1 MSDRVRIC
9 TMAAVLRAAVLVAAG
24 GCASSSAVGELRF
37 HNQAPIWVVNDR
49 HDVRVAPEEPRFYLT
64 LYHFDGV
71 WHKRIDRELAMHR
84 VQRAVNVNSLDEVP
98 DSTWFTNRIGVR
110 DVSLDEIRKGPNRTG
125 SPEDHKPWVIKS
137 SKVGGITVGFIIVDQ
152 RGVRYVLKF
161 DQKGIP
167 ELETGAD
174 VVLQRILW
182 AIGFNVPEDY
192 VVQLKREDLVLAPDA
207 VIKDTMGNERKL
219 TRAFLDRQLG
229 KVNIASDGSIRGLAS
244 QFLPGKPIGGHSREG
259 TRDDDPND
267 TVPHQLRRETRGLYP
282 IYSWL
287 DQTDVKQDNTLD
299 AYVPDPGNPKIHYVL
314 HYLIDF
320 GKGLGCMGYINRR
333 HWIGF
338 THIVDFAQ
346 TGASIFTLGLWRR
359 PWEGRHE
366 PDLVGAG
373 VFESEKYDPG
383 HWKAF
388 TPAYF
393 PFDDADRFDKFWG
406 AKILIRFSRE
416 QLRAAVEE
424 GRYTDPRTTEFL
436 TRTLVERQRK
446 TASYWFARVN
456 PLDRFEVEPA
466 GETSQLCFDDL
477 ALKYALTASPTRY
490 SARAFDGDGRPLA
503 WRADEGAANGGRTC
517 LHGLRAPGGRDGYTI
532 VEIRTSRPGA
542 DLPPTRVHL
551 AADPRTHR
559 LRVIGLRR
567 L

>member
-1 MSDRVRIC
+1 MSDRARIC
-9 TMAAVLRAAVLVAAG
+9 AVAAALVLA
-24 GCASSSAVGELRF
+24 GCGASSAVGELRF
-37 HNQAPIWVVNDR
+37 HNQAPIRVINDR
-49 HDVRVAPEEPRFYLT
+49 RDVPRAPEEPRYYLS

-71 WHKRIDRELAMHR
+71 WHKRLDRWMAMHR

-110 DVSLDEIRKGPNRTG
+110 DLTLDEIRSGPNRTG

-182 AIGFNVPEDY
+182 ACGFNVPEDY
-192 VVQLKREDLVLAPDA
+192 IVKFKRDDLVLAPDA
-207 VIKDTMGNERKL
+207 VIKDTMGNERPL
-219 TRAFLDRQLG
+219 TKAFIEHQLAKINLG
-229 KVNIASDGSIRGLAS
+229 DDGTIRGLAS
-244 QFLPGKPIGGHSREG
+244 QFLPGKPLGGHSREG
-259 TRDDDPND
+259 TREDDPND

-282 IYSWL
+282 IFSWL

-320 GKGLGCMGYINRR
+320 GKGLGCMGYISRR

-338 THIVDFAQ
+338 TYIVDFGQ
-346 TGASIFTLGLWRR
+346 TALSAITLGLWRR

-366 PDLVGAG
+366 PDIVGAG
-373 VFESEKYDPG
+373 ILESDKYDPG

-393 PFDDADRFDKFWG
+393 PFHDADRFDKFWG
-406 AKILIRFSRE
+406 AKILIRFTRA
-416 QLRAAVEE
+416 QLRAAVGE
-424 GRYTDPRTTEFL
+424 GRYTDPRATDHLTEQL
-436 TRTLVERQRK
+436 IRRQRK
-446 TASYWFARVN
+446 TASYWFDRVN
-456 PLDRFEVEPA
+456 PLDRFEVERA
-466 GETSQLCFDDL
+466 GERSQLCFDDL
-477 ALKYALTASPTRY
+477 SVKYALTRGPTRY
-490 SARAFDGDGRPLA
+490 SARAFDGDGRSID
-503 WRADEGAANGGRTC
+503 WHADEGATKDGRTC
-517 LHGLRAPGGRDGYTI
+517 LHGLRPSPGRDGYTI
-532 VEIRTSRPGA
+532 IEIRTSRPGT
-542 DLPPTRVHL
+542 DLPPTLVHL
-551 AADPRTHR
+551 ATDPKTRHP
-559 LRVIGLRR
+559 RVIGLRR
-567 L
+567 Q